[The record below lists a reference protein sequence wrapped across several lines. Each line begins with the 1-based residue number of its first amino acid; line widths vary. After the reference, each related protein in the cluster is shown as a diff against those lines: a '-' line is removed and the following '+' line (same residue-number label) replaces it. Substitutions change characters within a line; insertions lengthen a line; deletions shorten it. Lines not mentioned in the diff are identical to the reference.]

1 MQDDVRPALGPT
13 FNEDAA
19 SEGGTTRPRP
29 LSKRAARRL
38 IQRAVVL
45 VGRDRH
51 VRQQTREARL
61 VTLWVI
67 EDWGLAWTVVLDRGK
82 IHFERRPAKHPA
94 VTLSWQTAE
103 HFLHEIESGKEREFG
118 HESLENPAS
127 RRLLSPV
134 LRAFCLHLRQLLR
147 EPVDDYGEPIN

>member
-1 MQDDVRPALGPT
+1 MQDDAAPALGPA
-13 FNEDAA
+13 FNKDAA
-19 SEGGTTRPRP
+19 SQGGTTGPRP

-51 VRQQTREARL
+51 VRQWLREARM

-67 EDWGLAWTVVLDRGK
+67 EDWGFTWTVELDRGR
-82 IHFERRPAKHPA
+82 IHFERRPAKHPD
-94 VTLSWQTAE
+94 VTLTWQTAE
-103 HFLHEIESGKEREFG
+103 GFFREIESGKEREFG
-118 HESLENPAS
+118 HESLDKPAS

-147 EPVDDYGEPIN
+147 EPVDDYGDPIN

>member
-1 MQDDVRPALGPT
+1 MQDDAAPALRPA

-19 SEGGTTRPRP
+19 SDGGTTRPLP

-51 VRQQTREARL
+51 VRQQAREARMA
-61 VTLWVI
+61 TLWVI
-67 EDWGLAWTVVLDRGK
+67 EDWGLAWTVEPDRGK
-82 IHFERRPAKHPA
+82 IHFERRPAKHPD

-103 HFLHEIESGKEREFG
+103 GFFHEIEGGEEKEFG
-118 HESLENPAS
+118 HESLDNPAS
-127 RRLLSPV
+127 RRLLGPV
-134 LRAFCLHLRQLLR
+134 LRAFCFHLRQVLR
-147 EPVDDYGEPIN
+147 EPVDDYGEPMN